1 MHLNHY
7 VKAFAYFEA
16 QHALAISLKLA
27 HVQSNAEINMG
38 VASPF
43 TSEQLAM
50 AQLLAQTKL
59 MDCKVTRLHWRAW
72 MIECVRRQ
80 SGSRLPSMVVT
91 ICKPAPGPPHLL
103 CGPRGRD
110 AGTVMISKSTSHV
123 LYNMHII

>member
-80 SGSRLPSMVVT
+80 SGSRLPSMVVM
-91 ICKPAPGPPHLL
+91 HLQN
-103 CGPRGRD
+103 CTWR
-110 AGTVMISKSTSHV
+110 TS
-123 LYNMHII
+123 L